1 MELPG
6 QSRWLN
12 YNDKIVKIYNNNFPT
27 KDIVLVLV
35 ILFLVLS
42 LTLSLIFYSLKRNR
56 YFKSD
61 QKNNN
66 KESSS
71 HFIKDKKLLPSSLHL
86 KLKART

>member
-1 MELPG
+1 M
-6 QSRWLN
+6 
-12 YNDKIVKIYNNNFPT
+12 IKIYNNNFPT

-56 YFKSD
+56 YFKSG
-61 QKNNN
+61 QKN